1 VAFGKERMGIAN
13 RAGMISA
20 YFAKDRNFPITLR
33 EVVRNGLLQRTC
45 KQIGPEY
52 VLGIRDCGALEMVFL
67 REISA
72 PLYWPKEIPH
82 RELYK
87 SCTDC
92 LYPAQWHHYE
102 VPETS
107 VEGGENVADCG
118 AAEGIFSLSVAGRA
132 GKIALFEPWEGFQ
145 ASLKATFDGR
155 CEIRSQALG
164 EKTHTAYLSGSLLY
178 GQVSETE
185 GTSISVTTLDQFRRE
200 FGPIDYI
207 KADVEGSE
215 HDLLAGAKET
225 IFADK
230 PKIAITTYHLGN
242 DWERMVSLV
251 RDVVPGYRFRTKGVA
266 YCAGRAR
273 PVMLHMWN

>member
-1 VAFGKERMGIAN
+1 LRKETMSISN

-33 EVVRNGLLQRTC
+33 EVVRYGLLQRTC

-52 VLGIRDCGALEMVFL
+52 VLAITDCGTLEMINL
-67 REISA
+67 REISE
-72 PLYWPKEIPH
+72 PLYWPKEISH

-92 LYPAQWHHYE
+92 LHPAQWHHYE

-107 VEGGENVADCG
+107 VEGGENVVDCG
-118 AAEGIFSLSVAGRA
+118 AAEGIFSLSVAARA
-132 GKIALFEPWEGFQ
+132 GRIAIFEPWNGFHT
-145 ASLKATFDGR
+145 SLKATFDGR
-155 CEIRSQALG
+155 CEIRHQALG
-164 EKTHTAYLSGSLLY
+164 KNTHTAYLSGSLLY

-185 GTSISVTTLDQFRRE
+185 GTTISVTTLDTFRDE

-215 HDLLAGAKET
+215 HDLLAGARET
-225 IFADK
+225 IFADR

-251 RDVVPGYRFRTKGVA
+251 REVVPGYRFRTKGVA
-266 YCAGRAR
+266 YCGGRAR